1 MEQRV
6 DTVIIGSGICGL
18 SLAHFLSKES
28 KDFIVLE
35 ASDKLGGIIQ
45 TENKSAFICENG
57 PNTVLLNN
65 DAIIELIKD
74 CDLWDALNF
83 PSEIS
88 NKNRFV
94 LRDDEL
100 TLIPTSFKKFIES
113 PLLSFTSKLRIL
125 FEPFIP
131 KHSENTTVY
140 NFVVKRFGRAFH
152 DQLIEPFITG
162 IYAGDT
168 KNMSAKHSLKM
179 LWNLEQNYG
188 SVLRGLFKQK
198 RKSAQ
203 MGSFNLPMGLSQLI
217 NKMSAPLKDQIY
229 LNTPVQKVLKNE
241 AGYEVICESSSI
253 FCKKLICAIPAYA
266 LSNIFLDEQ
275 LTTILNEVRYTPV
288 DVFHF
293 GFKKENIKNKAQ
305 GFGVLTKP
313 SDEKSYL
320 GILFSSRTFNNVAPQ
335 DSELFT
341 VLVGG
346 ERQKE
351 LCELPIEQLE
361 EKVLNE
367 LEQLIGHKGRLAFK
381 KHYRWKRGIPQYDM
395 NQEQLNSA
403 IANFEAQNSELFIL
417 GNFYAGISVSDC
429 ILKAKNIVN
438 KLD

>member
-1 MEQRV
+1 MEKRI

-18 SLAHFLSKES
+18 SLAHFLSKQS
-28 KDFIVLE
+28 NDFVVLE
-35 ASDKLGGIIQ
+35 ASNKIGGIIQ
-45 TENKSAFICENG
+45 TENKSEFICENG

-74 CDLWDALNF
+74 CELWDELNF

-88 NKNRFV
+88 NKNRYV
-94 LRDDEL
+94 LYNNEL
-100 TLIPTSFKKFIES
+100 TLIPTSFKRFISS
-113 PLLSFTSKLRIL
+113 PLLSITSKLRIL
-125 FEPFIP
+125 FEPFVR
-131 KHSENTTVY
+131 KHTENTTVY
-140 NFVVKRFGRAFH
+140 DFVVKRFGKGFH

-168 KNMSAKHSLKM
+168 KMMSAKHSLKI
-179 LWNLEQNYG
+179 LWNLEQTYG

-198 RKSAQ
+198 RKAKQ

-217 NKMSAPLKDQIY
+217 HKIAEPIKDRIS
-229 LNTPVQKVLKNE
+229 LNTEIKTVVKNE
-241 AGYEVICESSSI
+241 FGYEVYSESGSI
-253 FCKKLICAIPAYA
+253 LCKKLICAVPAYSLSKMFTDEKLKSA
-266 LSNIFLDEQ
+266 LEG
-275 LTTILNEVRYTPV
+275 VKYTPV

-293 GFKKENIKNKAQ
+293 GFKKENIKNQAK

-313 SDEKSYL
+313 SDNKSYL
-320 GILFSSRTFNNVAPQ
+320 GILFSSRTFENVAPK

-361 EKVLNE
+361 KRVLNE
-367 LEQLIGHKGRLAFK
+367 LEQLIGHQGALDFK

-395 NQEQLNSA
+395 HQEKLNSV
-403 IANFEAQNSELFIL
+403 IAAFEAQNSELFIL

-438 KLD
+438 KLA